1 MTGAAPS
8 YSYTQLPTSVPSRLL
23 IGQNTK
29 TSICLRAMP
38 EKGKGADWPVDTLY
52 TPQIEIMR
60 EREQLE
66 KLELE
71 SLIIVFY

>member
-1 MTGAAPS
+1 
-8 YSYTQLPTSVPSRLL
+8 
-23 IGQNTK
+23 
-29 TSICLRAMP
+29 MP
-38 EKGKGADWPVDTLY
+38 EKGKGTDWPVDTLY